1 MSVEAGPPRRAA
13 RKPPK
18 VRLWGRE
25 YTVLLP
31 SIRDPRLHVAAV
43 LLTLQLLGQTV
54 LDFRLS
60 VAQILICLATG
71 ALFEFVVGFFK
82 DRVIMCPARRP
93 PTATPTAFLLP
104 LPPTSPRPSS

>member
-1 MSVEAGPPRRAA
+1 MSVEAGPLRRAA

-43 LLTLQLLGQTV
+43 LLTLQALGQTV
-54 LDFRLS
+54 LGFRLS
-60 VAQILICLATG
+60 IAQILACLAAG
-71 ALFEFVVGFFK
+71 AVIGFVVSFFK
-82 DRVIMCPARRP
+82 DKPILWPASCLL
-93 PTATPTAFLLP
+93 TGNSTAFMLRVPATLP
-104 LPPTSPRPSS
+104 SHCW